1 MKKIILT
8 LLILFWTNISFA
20 ETRQLQCNLAM
31 ELGQPTNK
39 KNLNIIYDETAF
51 NSFKPVV
58 VTLNDIEFT
67 GERKTVLNE
76 ILGVDQEVIEAEKM
90 ISNTYHTFDYAV
102 EEKILVYTSIKKKD
116 ANKPSINMYQCG

>member
-76 ILGVDQEVIEAEKM
+76 ILGVDQEVLKQ
-90 ISNTYHTFDYAV
+90 
-102 EEKILVYTSIKKKD
+102 KK
-116 ANKPSINMYQCG
+116 